1 MSLSDS
7 LTSLQQSLRS
17 INSSNF
23 NSPRMFTNAMVNAPE
38 ITTLIKDPTYDE
50 SSLYTINKP
59 KNSTGRSK
67 LVDNL
72 VEKASMDTKSERI
85 DGRIIYTLEP
95 IVSDKPQQIN
105 RFINKN
111 GEYIQRED
119 DDDGDEEDRRTPIV
133 KFPNLDLSNS
143 TSRSLIN
150 LNNSEDLG
158 QIFYQTSQVLS
169 KYPNLIEDHHSLV
182 RQLNRFEHEYR
193 SLENEIQDLH
203 DEVKERKKYL
213 TEKHVDYDNVSFTNM
228 EISSTSSDTNQEDE
242 LDIDEIIRLEREE
255 IEQLESKLKQVYNK

>member
-17 INSSNF
+17 INSNNF

-59 KNSTGRSK
+59 INSTGRSK

-95 IVSDKPQQIN
+95 IVSDKPQQN
-105 RFINKN
+105 NQFINN
-111 GEYIQRED
+111 NEEYLEQQE
-119 DDDGDEEDRRTPIV
+119 EEDRRTPIV

-213 TEKHVDYDNVSFTNM
+213 TEKHVVDYDNINYTNM

-242 LDIDEIIRLEREE
+242 LDIDEVIRLERDE
-255 IEQLESKLKQVYNK
+255 IEQLESKLKQFYNK

>member
-17 INSSNF
+17 INSNNF

-95 IVSDKPQQIN
+95 I
-105 RFINKN
+105 
-111 GEYIQRED
+111 
-119 DDDGDEEDRRTPIV
+119 
-133 KFPNLDLSNS
+133 
-143 TSRSLIN
+143 
-150 LNNSEDLG
+150 
-158 QIFYQTSQVLS
+158 VLS